1 MFADNPC
8 SGASDQFRGH
18 SALGVVVR
26 KLQNSGV
33 LPGRRIFPDLADL
46 NGSLVWGTVRV
57 RMGHENNSATA
68 LSAPAPKTAA
78 LVRFPWS
85 RWDQSIQT
93 AWNFR
98 ARPVCVNKKF
108 RTNPFSSQPRSQSQ
122 SLRVHTLAIASVLA
136 ARCSKCAFGSHL
148 RLRIFLE
155 MGAGRIRKKPGQGM
169 IFDHCASAAS
179 ADASRGSN
187 SAIRAR
193 NSSSVGCHFRSTS
206 CSRAAT
212 FSFRA
217 PMVKFSSCN
226 AAICARLGERRSSCL
241 VHLSCNTRHDKVGPR
256 FQPEFAGPA
265 ATQSLNG

>member
-1 MFADNPC
+1 MHVPPSVPGKNASLLVASNP
-8 SGASDQFRGH
+8 Q
-18 SALGVVVR
+18 SAA
-26 KLQNSGV
+26 N
-33 LPGRRIFPDLADL
+33 
-46 NGSLVWGTVRV
+46 
-57 RMGHENNSATA
+57 
-68 LSAPAPKTAA
+68 AP
-78 LVRFPWS
+78 
-85 RWDQSIQT
+85 
-93 AWNFR
+93 
-98 ARPVCVNKKF
+98 
-108 RTNPFSSQPRSQSQ
+108 
-122 SLRVHTLAIASVLA
+122 
-136 ARCSKCAFGSHL
+136 SHL

-241 VHLSCNTRHDKVGPR
+241 VHLSCNT
-256 FQPEFAGPA
+256 PA
-265 ATQSLNG
+265 RQSLGADRHSGEPPSLQLVFIAVVMAEDFLQAGFDLHRILVDPAQEERTLMSCEG